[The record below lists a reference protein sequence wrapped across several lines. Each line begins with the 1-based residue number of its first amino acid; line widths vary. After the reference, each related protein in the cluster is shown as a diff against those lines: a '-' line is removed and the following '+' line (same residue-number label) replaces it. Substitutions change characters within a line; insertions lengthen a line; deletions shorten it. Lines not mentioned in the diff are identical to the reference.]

1 MPATGTSVMHSALSH
16 YPDSSRQTVTIA
28 RKGQRYFLKFTSF
41 CIISAFFRGFLS
53 GFWER
58 GLEFR
63 EMGGNQKHGFSEEWR
78 ERKIKGTRADSGG
91 EIPEILHVPNQIESV
106 VGYVQE
112 RPSKLLDC

>member
-1 MPATGTSVMHSALSH
+1 M
-16 YPDSSRQTVTIA
+16 
-28 RKGQRYFLKFTSF
+28 
-41 CIISAFFRGFLS
+41 S

-112 RPSKLLDC
+112 RPSKLLDW